1 MIFTPLCVAFCKL
14 GMKNTCKN
22 AKCGC
27 DLFNSF
33 PTPVLSL
40 FIKRIGNGAE
50 CRRKQPGRFL
60 KQVLEEAAKRA
71 QLEGS
76 SSTLTKG

>member
-1 MIFTPLCVAFCKL
+1 MIFIPLCVAFWKL

-22 AKCGC
+22 TKHGC
-27 DLFNSF
+27 DLFNSL

-40 FIKRIGNGAE
+40 FIRRIDNGAE
-50 CRRKQPGRFL
+50 CRRKQCGGSL
-60 KQVLEEAAKRA
+60 KQALEEAAKRA

-76 SSTLTKG
+76 SGMPTKG